1 VTHSRP
7 SHACTVVWPGMA
19 EYPWMT
25 GKSVGAAFQ
34 ISNLR
39 DRERQ
44 REKFIDNQKL
54 TINK

>member
-1 VTHSRP
+1 
-7 SHACTVVWPGMA
+7 MA